1 MIDVRQNFLPQ
12 EHFHAIEQLFMSDVL
27 PWHFNDRV
35 VSSARQ
41 FMFVH
46 SFLNDGKVVD
56 DRYMAP
62 VQAML
67 GPLQAVRPFVGVGRI
82 KANLYTN
89 QGAAIAHPVHYDLPP
104 GAPEA
109 DKFFVAVYHVN
120 SCNGCTIVGTEEFRS
135 EANQLIVFDNVAHN
149 GTVQTD
155 TDSRVVIN
163 FNLRAPD

>member
-1 MIDVRQNFLPQ
+1 MIDVRQDFLPP
-12 EHFHAIEQLFMSDVL
+12 EHFRAIEQLFMSDVL

-46 SFLNDGKVVD
+46 SFLNDGQVVD

-67 GPLQAVRPFVGVGRI
+67 GPLQAVRPFIGVGRI

-89 QGAAIAHPVHYDLPP
+89 QGASIAHPAHHDLPP
-104 GAPEA
+104 DSPES

-120 SCNGCTIVGTEEFRS
+120 SCNGCTVVGAEKIPS
-135 EANQLIVFDNVAHN
+135 QANQLIVFDNVAHY

-155 TDSRVVIN
+155 ADTRVVIN